1 MSDESQFESP
11 IDPIAEDFVARLRQG
26 EYPAISEYAARHP
39 GLADEIRELF
49 PALVLIERARPDE
62 YGHGSVAEQISSLEK
77 LPEKLDDF
85 RILRE
90 IGRGGMGVVYEAIQ
104 ESLGRHV
111 ALKVLPRQILS
122 NDAQAQRF
130 QREARAAARLNHPNI
145 VPVFGVGETDG
156 IHYYAMQFIRGLG
169 LDQVTAEIKRLRPD
183 RFKNSESISTVRN
196 ESDNRADSSN
206 VPERSAKTLASG
218 IVSGVFPIDTTQ
230 NRMSLFPND
239 QQASGIA
246 DVGGSSKTRS
256 IHESSRIYWRSIA
269 RIGEEVALALQY
281 AADEGV
287 LHRDI
292 KPANLLLDLE
302 GKVWV
307 TDFGL
312 ATELNSD
319 GLTQTGDIIG
329 TLRYMAP
336 ERLKGISS
344 PLVDVYSL
352 GATLYELLT
361 LQPLFGHLPR
371 EQMLQAV
378 SSISPRR
385 PRSIVPGIP
394 QDLETI
400 VLKAISKEPSERYSN
415 AKQLAQDL
423 RCFLENR
430 PILARQSGTFDQVW
444 KWGRRNPAVAS
455 LIAISTGL
463 LLLLTVGLWVSSI
476 IRAERDEAVRQRELA
491 QQARDENAK
500 LLNRALIAEKESRVR
515 EHLAKA
521 TTIQRSGKEG
531 QRHASLEEL
540 RIAAKYEP
548 SEPLQRELTDTAISA
563 FQLLDLQPICEFPTV
578 LNVPSCFDHQGK
590 RFVQVRTNTAASDPT
605 QKPQA
610 GKSAYSD
617 FSLHIRNA
625 DDWSK
630 VTVIPGPDHSCW
642 YAMPEFT
649 PKDRYLIVT
658 YLPFGAKPF
667 ITCRDANTMEVVHTA
682 EVHSSWV
689 DLTVAYHSNGHEI
702 TYQEPNADIVT
713 FDLAEGK
720 ERNRIQLGMLVNDLC
735 LNSDATQLAVLPG
748 DNSAIIMLDAKSGI
762 EINRFVED
770 RNNTVVRT
778 YLAWSSDDQLLAA
791 SCNDGSI
798 EIWNAPQKNLS
809 SIISAHSLTITGLQF
824 DLKNYLLLS
833 KSYDGSCKIFDA
845 AIGSELVSTDR
856 QLLSFTSDGD
866 VGFTTGTGL
875 TAGICQLT
883 HEDHIQ
889 RLHDPTIGNSR
900 LKLQSSGIT
909 SVAFSPDESLL
920 IIHSDSFLDFW
931 DVRER
936 RRLRRLQVHNCRR
949 SIFHPDG
956 RSLLTALPDGLY
968 QWPIQQN
975 TDKSSLSM
983 NIGPPEKVPLGIPD
997 SAVLTAFDWI
1007 PKSQRLA
1014 IFAEMDPPQLLIQ
1027 DLTLPLTAIPTF
1039 LKLPADYQAING
1051 FSISPDGMWLAAGSF
1066 HHGTV
1071 PIWNLN
1077 TLELHEIVPEPANPT
1092 PIYSVSFTR
1101 DSRQLFIGSA
1111 KEATKGGYHVY
1122 SVGVWQHTSFRPAS
1136 FTPTKP
1142 VMFRNQNRLVAM
1154 TEPNEVQIS
1163 DIDSGR
1169 LISRIQ
1175 MADSRFNIP
1184 VALLSNDTVMAM
1196 ISGAN
1201 TEDILLWNL
1210 EKIKSSLEDLGLTW
1224 DLDLQVRS
1232 PVVQARKPIQ
1242 LTINDAGLIHRS
1254 RERDRLTKLVSEA
1267 ERLTIARKF
1276 DEAVASISGEPDL
1289 SQVDSRLL
1297 NTVAWA
1303 LVTRLECSKEH
1314 ANFAVKL
1321 SEQALELTTTQSTYW
1336 NTMGVARFRNL
1347 EYQPA
1352 IEALMKSESL
1362 EPDKYFFDNAIFIAM
1377 SYWKIGNQESARTWL
1392 ANAIASLEKVKSPTD
1407 EQLRFRREAEELMKE
1422 E

>member
-1 MSDESQFESP
+1 MSDESQCENP
-11 IDPIAEDFVARLRQG
+11 IDPIVEDFVARLRRG
-26 EYPAISEYAARHP
+26 EHPALSEYAARHP
-39 GLADEIRELF
+39 ELADEIRELF
-49 PALVLIERARPDE
+49 PALILMERARPVE
-62 YGHGSVAEQISSLEK
+62 PGRTSVANRIFDSEK

-111 ALKVLPRQILS
+111 ALKVLPRQVLV

-145 VPVFGVGETDG
+145 VPVFGVGEADG
-156 IHYYAMQFIRGLG
+156 IHYYSMQFVRGLG
-169 LDQVTAEIKRLRPD
+169 LDQVVAEIKRLQSERFGNPD
-183 RFKNSESISTVRN
+183 SRSKGRSELSEQTDVTKFTTQ
-196 ESDNRADSSN
+196 
-206 VPERSAKTLASG
+206 SAQVLASG
-218 IVSGVFPIDTTQ
+218 MVSGVFPIDTTQ
-230 NRMSLFPND
+230 KRTTL
-239 QQASGIA
+239 ASNELPSSEATDGR
-246 DVGGSSKTRS
+246 STSKTPS
-256 IHESSRIYWRSIA
+256 IHESSRTYWRSIA

-312 ATELNSD
+312 ATELSND

-352 GATLYELLT
+352 GASLYEMLT
-361 LQPLFGHLPR
+361 LQPLFGQLPR

-378 SSISPRR
+378 SSVSPRR

-400 VLKAISKEPSERYSN
+400 VLKAISKEPSERYAS

-430 PILARQSGTFDQVW
+430 PILARQSGTLDQVW

-455 LIAISTGL
+455 LISVSTGL
-463 LLLLTVGLWVSSI
+463 LLLLTVGIWVSSI

-540 RIAAKYEP
+540 RIAADYEP
-548 SEPLQRELTDTAISA
+548 SEQLQRELADSAISA
-563 FQLLDLQPICEFPTV
+563 FQLLDLKPIYEFPTV

-590 RFVQVRTNTAASDPT
+590 RFVQVRTNTAASQPKL
-605 QKPQA
+605 KPKP
-610 GKSAYSD
+610 GTSAYSD

-630 VTVIPGPDHSCW
+630 VAVVPGPDCSCW

-649 PKDRYLIVT
+649 PKDHYLIVT
-658 YLPFGAKPF
+658 YLPFEAKPF
-667 ITCRDANTMEVVHTA
+667 ITCRDANSMEVVHTA
-682 EVHSSWV
+682 EVQSSWV
-689 DLTVAYHSNGHEI
+689 TPTIAYHPNGNVI

-713 FDLAEGK
+713 FDLAEGR
-720 ERNRIQLGMLVNDLC
+720 ECNRIPFGMLVYDLC
-735 LNSDATQLAVLPG
+735 LNSDATQLAVLPV
-748 DNSAIIMLDAKSGI
+748 DNSAILLLDAKSGI
-762 EINRFVED
+762 ELNRFVED
-770 RNNTVVRT
+770 RSSTVVRT

-791 SCNDGSI
+791 SCTDGSI
-798 EIWNAPQKNLS
+798 EIWNTPQKNLS
-809 SIISAHSLTITGLQF
+809 SIISAHSLAITGLQF
-824 DLKNYLLLS
+824 DSKGYLLLS
-833 KSYDGSCKIFDA
+833 ISYDGSRKICDA
-845 AIGSELVSTDR
+845 AIGRELVSTERD
-856 QLLSFTSDGD
+856 LLSFTSDGG

-875 TAGICQLT
+875 TGGICQLT

-900 LKLQSSGIT
+900 LKVQSSGIA
-909 SVAFSPDESLL
+909 SVAFNSDESLM
-920 IIHSDSFLDFW
+920 IIHTNSYLDFW

-936 RRLRRLQVHNCRR
+936 RKLNRIQVSNCRFVA
-949 SIFHPDG
+949 FHPEG
-956 RSLLTALPDGLY
+956 SSLLTALPDGLY
-968 QWPIQQN
+968 RWPIHQDTN
-975 TDKSSLSM
+975 ELSRSIE
-983 NIGPPEKVPLGIPD
+983 IGPPEKVPLAIPD

-1007 PKSQRLA
+1007 PKTQRLA
-1014 IFAEMDPPQLLIQ
+1014 IFAAMDPPQLLIQ
-1027 DLTLPLTAIPTF
+1027 DLTLPLTDIPTI
-1039 LKLPADYQAING
+1039 LKLPADYRAING
-1051 FSISPDGMWLAAGSF
+1051 LSVSPDGMWLAAGSF

-1071 PIWNLN
+1071 PIWNLK
-1077 TLELHEIVPEPANPT
+1077 TSELHEIVPEPANPT
-1092 PIYSVSFTR
+1092 PAYTVSFTR
-1101 DSRQLFIGSA
+1101 DSRQLFIGNA
-1111 KEATKGGYHVY
+1111 KETTKSGYHVY
-1122 SVGVWQHTSFRPAS
+1122 SVGSWQQTSFRPAS
-1136 FTPTKP
+1136 ITPTKP

-1154 TEPNEVQIS
+1154 TEPNEVHIS

-1169 LISRIQ
+1169 LVSRIQ
-1175 MADSRFNIP
+1175 MAESRFNIP
-1184 VALLSNDTVMAM
+1184 VALLNNDAVMAT
-1196 ISGAN
+1196 ISGVR

-1210 EKIKSSLEDLGLTW
+1210 ERIKSSLEELGLTW
-1224 DLDLQVRS
+1224 DLDLQVS
-1232 PVVQARKPIQ
+1232 SSICQTRKPIQ
-1242 LTINDAGLIHRS
+1242 LTIHDGGLIDRS
-1254 RERDRLTKLVSEA
+1254 REVERLTKLVSEA
-1267 ERLTIARKF
+1267 ERLTIARRF
-1276 DEAVASISGEPDL
+1276 DEAVASLSGEPDF
-1289 SQVDSRLL
+1289 SRVDSRLL
-1297 NTVAWA
+1297 NAVAWA
-1303 LVTRLECSKEH
+1303 LVTRLECSSEQSKC
-1314 ANFAVKL
+1314 AVKL
-1321 SEQALELTTTQSTYW
+1321 TEQALALTPTQSAYW
-1336 NTMGVARFRNL
+1336 NTLGVARYRNL
-1347 EYQPA
+1347 EYELA

-1362 EPDKYFFDNAIFIAM
+1362 EPDRYFFDNTIFIAM

-1392 ANAIASLEKVKSPTD
+1392 EKALASLEKVKTPT
-1407 EQLRFRREAEELMKE
+1407 EERLRFRREAEELMKDE
-1422 E
+1422 